1 MWSNLSKKKMRK
13 GQSDEM
19 FLMMGEAGDA
29 PSPLRCSTRCQL
41 CFPSFRQAR
50 HPSRPDRPIEH
61 RLVPDL
67 ESA

>member
-1 MWSNLSKKKMRK
+1 MWSNLSKKKMKK

-19 FLMMGEAGDA
+19 FLVMGEAGDA
-29 PSPLRCSTRCQL
+29 PSPQRCSTRCQS

-50 HPSRPDRPIEH
+50 RPSRPDRPNEH
-61 RLVPDL
+61 RLGPDP